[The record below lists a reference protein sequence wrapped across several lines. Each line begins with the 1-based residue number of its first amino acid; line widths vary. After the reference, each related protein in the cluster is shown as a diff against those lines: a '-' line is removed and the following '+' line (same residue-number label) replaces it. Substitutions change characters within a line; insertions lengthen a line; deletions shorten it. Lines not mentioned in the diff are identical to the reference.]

1 MVRSIGN
8 YDEVGCSGYYSFL
21 SALTR
26 GTDENKVATI
36 STDDTV
42 ALVTEDE
49 NFSGVVRV
57 ISQGDKLAGVQTDGW
72 AEVEYT
78 AGDELMPNQADRD
91 FSGASA
97 WENVDI
103 DSYNETNDLSITA
116 NAKDQYCYLPV
127 ASAPTIIGRRY
138 RLTFDVAN
146 LTSTWTI
153 KSYDGTQT
161 IGTVS
166 AGGAQL
172 FEFTAETTGG
182 LRIVANTTTSSGD
195 FDNFSLSEVPSVG
208 WNYLVGGKTDGKV
221 KVAQNAIVKVV
232 SVTVPV
238 GGDELMPNQADRDFS
253 GASAWENVD
262 IDSYNETN
270 DLSIT
275 ANAANQYCKIAETS
289 VPTVAGRRYRL
300 YFDVANLTST
310 WTIKSYDGTQT
321 IGTVSQNGTNQYLEF
336 VAATDGGLRIVAG
349 SNTSSA
355 DFDNFSL
362 KEVGVG
368 SSDEDEELIGGTII
382 GVYSVTNQD
391 QLVDN
396 VELDENGAVNIRL
409 AAGATAANY
418 FKVEVLKSEDQWPKA
433 YLVRSVDD
441 TNYKCTLFLDN

>member
-116 NAKDQYCYLPV
+116 NA
-127 ASAPTIIGRRY
+127 
-138 RLTFDVAN
+138 
-146 LTSTWTI
+146 
-153 KSYDGTQT
+153 
-161 IGTVS
+161 
-166 AGGAQL
+166 
-172 FEFTAETTGG
+172 
-182 LRIVANTTTSSGD
+182 
-195 FDNFSLSEVPSVG
+195 
-208 WNYLVGGKTDGKV
+208 
-221 KVAQNAIVKVV
+221 
-232 SVTVPV
+232 
-238 GGDELMPNQADRDFS
+238 
-253 GASAWENVD
+253 
-262 IDSYNETN
+262 
-270 DLSIT
+270 
-275 ANAANQYCKIAETS
+275 ANQYCKIAETS

-336 VAATDGGLRIVAG
+336 VAETSGGLRIVAG
-349 SNTSSA
+349 SDTSSA

-368 SSDEDEELIGGTII
+368 SSEEDEELIGGTII

-391 QLVDN
+391 QLIDN